1 MRKDGTDLTRKLI
14 IDGNA
19 VYEIDEECMLKNRVE
34 NNDRGKADYSMEKGE
49 DEYRGDWKS
58 GQENTRS
65 GGNLR

>member
-19 VYEIDEECMLKNRVE
+19 
-34 NNDRGKADYSMEKGE
+34 DRGKADYSMEKGE